1 MATPTDPGS
10 LAANATV
17 TTTYLNN
24 HRTYALFNGT
34 NRPRVSLTSSATS
47 VPNNSAT
54 ALAFTSEDWD
64 TDAFHS
70 NVSNTTRIT
79 IPTSTD
85 GVYFVNGAVG
95 FNTHVG
101 TSGVMQLLIY
111 KNGASTALINSTPIV
126 SGVGMYL
133 TVGGLLSLVAT
144 DYLELVVLHG
154 FGASDTP
161 DLSKF
166 QATLWGW

>member
-10 LAANATV
+10 VAANATV
-17 TTTYLNN
+17 SSTYLNN
-24 HRTYALFNGT
+24 TRTYLLFNGT
-34 NRPRVSLTSSATS
+34 NRPRVSLTGSATS

-54 ALAFTSEDWD
+54 ALAFTTEEWD

-70 NVSNTTRIT
+70 TSVNTTRIT
-79 IPTSTD
+79 IPSGLD
-85 GVYFVNGAVG
+85 GVYHVNGMVG
-95 FNTHVG
+95 FNAHVG

-111 KNGASTALINSTPIV
+111 KNGASSPFVQSTPIV
-126 SGVGMYL
+126 AAVGMYL
-133 TVGGLLSLVAT
+133 TVQGLLSLVAT